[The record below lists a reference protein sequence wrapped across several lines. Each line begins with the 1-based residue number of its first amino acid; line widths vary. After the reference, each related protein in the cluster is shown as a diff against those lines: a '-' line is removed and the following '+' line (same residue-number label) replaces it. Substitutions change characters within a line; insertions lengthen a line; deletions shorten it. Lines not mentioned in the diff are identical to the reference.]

1 MPNLTNA
8 RKALRQNKK
17 RAERN
22 KIQKSELE
30 SMRRQ
35 LRKSVEGS
43 KAAEASEYIA
53 KIYKHTDKMVTKN
66 ILKKNTAARI
76 KSKSVKMLAKLAK

>member
-43 KAAEASEYIA
+43 KLAEASEYIA
-53 KIYKHTDKMVTKN
+53 KIYKHTDKMVTRN

-76 KSKSVKMLAKLAK
+76 KAKSAKMLTKVVK